1 MLNPSLLKSQMLE
14 LLEIMLWPLIGNR
27 GVQVEYIVM
36 KEFGLLQTTK
46 ILMME
51 ENMSMEHGN
60 TI

>member
-14 LLEIMLWPLIGNR
+14 LLEIMLWHLIGNR

-51 ENMSMEHGN
+51 EHMSMEHGN